1 VNGVESI
8 PKLDWDKFV
17 DTFDQLE
24 SSRDKLDYLLAVLE
38 DFGVYLVAP
47 NTAVSVIARRS
58 NHIKLVIPGIV
69 TIIFTRN
76 RENNVVDIV
85 LDWIGRE

>member
-38 DFGVYLVAP
+38 DFGVYLIGP
-47 NTAVSVIARRS
+47 NAAVSVIARRS
-58 NHIKLVIPGIV
+58 NYIKLVIPGIV
-69 TIIFTRN
+69 TITFTRN

-85 LDWIGRE
+85 LDWFGRE

>member
-24 SSRDKLDYLLAVLE
+24 SSRDKLDYLLAVL
-38 DFGVYLVAP
+38 DDYGIFLVDP
-47 NTAVSVIARRS
+47 NLAGSIIIRKFDY
-58 NHIKLVIPGIV
+58 IKLIIPGV
-69 TIIFTRN
+69 PAIIFSRSKGDGG
-76 RENNVVDIV
+76 VDIIF
-85 LDWIGRE
+85 DWALRR